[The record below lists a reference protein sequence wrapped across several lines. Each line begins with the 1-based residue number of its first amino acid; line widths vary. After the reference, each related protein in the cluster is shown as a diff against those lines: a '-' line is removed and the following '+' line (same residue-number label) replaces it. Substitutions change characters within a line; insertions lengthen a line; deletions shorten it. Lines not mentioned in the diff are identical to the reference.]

1 MQTHSEARGPS
12 LALLELEVE
21 TSSAWRSNTIVRLE
35 ERLQALEREP
45 SDVAAH
51 AERVRTEVGLEA
63 EAWAAAC
70 GSPEQEETRWAQVAD
85 AINGER
91 VRWEQGARGALQAG
105 GGPGRSRGGRP
116 VRPRAALQCP
126 ALLAQVRSRNPCRR
140 CNSSSRHI

>member
-1 MQTHSEARGPS
+1 MQTHNEARGPS

-21 TSSAWRSNTIVRLE
+21 TSSAWRSNTFVRLE
-35 ERLQALEREP
+35 EHLQALEREP

-51 AERVRTEVGLEA
+51 AERVRTEAGLEA

-91 VRWEQGARGALQAG
+91 VR
-105 GGPGRSRGGRP
+105 
-116 VRPRAALQCP
+116 
-126 ALLAQVRSRNPCRR
+126 
-140 CNSSSRHI
+140 